1 MVSPCILKV
10 GALSTKYFRSHLAVH
25 RGSSML
31 LNITLLIVFIAALFL
46 FVKFEVVFLPVA
58 IVLALVSVV
67 IVVQHNA
74 NVIITDAII
83 LNELEQEENRP
94 KSIFDKSRDALERE
108 GYSEEQIDTILSVR
122 ELERPSTQQE

>member
-1 MVSPCILKV
+1 
-10 GALSTKYFRSHLAVH
+10 
-25 RGSSML
+25 ML

-67 IVVQHNA
+67 IVVRHNA

-83 LNELEQEENRP
+83 LNELEREEERP
-94 KSIFDKSRDALERE
+94 ESIFEKSRDALKRE
-108 GYSEEQIDTILSVR
+108 GYSDEQIATILSVR
-122 ELERPSTQQE
+122 ELERPATQQE

>member
-1 MVSPCILKV
+1 
-10 GALSTKYFRSHLAVH
+10 
-25 RGSSML
+25 ML

-67 IVVQHNA
+67 IVVRHNA

-83 LNELEQEENRP
+83 LNELEREEKRP
-94 KSIFDKSRDALERE
+94 KSIFEKSSDALKRE
-108 GYSEEQIDTILSVR
+108 GYSDEQIATILSVR
-122 ELERPSTQQE
+122 ELERPATQQE